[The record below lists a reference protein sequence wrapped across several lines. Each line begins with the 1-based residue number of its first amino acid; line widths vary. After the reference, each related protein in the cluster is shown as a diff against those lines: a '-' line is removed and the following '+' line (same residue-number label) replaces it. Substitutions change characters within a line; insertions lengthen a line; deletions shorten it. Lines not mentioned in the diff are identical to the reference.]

1 MRGLAMGLVPTGLDQ
16 FYAVARSILVKSEAY
31 FDQYDQAFAA
41 MFKGIETPV
50 EIDDEVWDWLSNPLD
65 DARPQRR
72 RAPAAGR
79 RARGPRPG
87 GAPEDVRGAP
97 QGADEAH
104 HGGNQLGG
112 HRRHQPL
119 RPLRVPPRRHPRRRR
134 EPQPERRQGGRRAP
148 LPRLPHRPGGR
159 RAAVRARPADAFVSS
174 RRATKASPTSSTST
188 RPSRRRRAT
197 PAASASSGARA
208 ARTPSRCCCS
218 WTSAAPCTPTSASAA
233 SSSAPSTA
241 AATSRTCAST
251 TSTTASTTGCTRATR
266 MTSSEAI
273 STRRVLQELPS
284 DYKLIIVGDAAMAPS
299 ELMARDG
306 IIWWGFGN
314 DEPGIEWL
322 QAPAPPLRPLRVAQH
337 HPRDRLGPRL
347 RQRHHPQ
354 GARGLPHVRAHR
366 RRAHRRDAQAHGAV
380 LVDGDRH
387 AAQVV
392 ATEPNV
398 PFSGRPDADTK
409 SGEAM
414 QTHG

>member
-1 MRGLAMGLVPTGLDQ
+1 MFTDFFFLLRFYGVPVTVTEWLALMRGLAMGLVPSGLDE

-50 EIDDEVWDWLSNPLD
+50 EIDDEVWDWLSDPLTMPGLSD
-65 DARPQRR
+65 EERRLLAAALEDLDLEALQRMFEER
-72 RAPAAGR
+72 LK
-79 RARGPRPG
+79 
-87 GAPEDVRGAP
+87 E
-97 QGADEAH
+97 QTEAH
-104 HGGNQLGG
+104 HGGNKWVGTGG
-112 HRRHQPL
+112 TSPFGHSGL
-119 RPLRVPPRRHPRRRR
+119 PPRRHPRGRR
-134 EPQPERRQGGRRAP
+134 EPQPDRRQGGRRAP

-159 RAAVRARPADAFVSS
+159 RAAVRARPPAPSPA
-174 RRATKASPTSSTST
+174 RARATKACPTSSTST

-233 SSSAPSTA
+233 SSSAPWTA
-241 AATSRTCAST
+241 ARHFKDLRIYYFHNCVYDWLYTS
-251 TSTTASTTGCTRATR
+251 TR

-306 IIWWGFGN
+306 IIWWGYGN

-322 QAPAPPLRPLRVAQH
+322 K
-337 HPRDRLGPRL
+337 RL
-347 RQRHHPQ
+347 RRHFDHSVWLNTIPETDWDRAY
-354 GARGLPHVRAHR
+354 GSVTIRKVRE
-366 RRAHRRDAQAHGAV
+366 V
-380 LVDGDRH
+380 FPMFELTVDGLT
-387 AAQVV
+387 AATRKLMV
-392 ATEPNV
+392 
-398 PFSGRPDADTK
+398 RY
-409 SGEAM
+409 
-414 QTHG
+414 